1 MSDDNRAGMYMH
13 SSDPF
18 DITRI
23 FFAIKR
29 ERKVVFLSVGIA
41 LLIAVALV
49 LLLPKK
55 YTAESLLLLDRM
67 NSKAVSELY
76 QTATADFS
84 QPSVESEVEILLSR
98 SVAEQLLGIV
108 QLPYADEQE
117 KNKLIDDVLSNV
129 SVKQRALTYV
139 ISIAY
144 SDPDPQKAAFYANAY
159 AQAYIQNK
167 LTVSTNIAS
176 QSNDWI
182 DKELDA
188 LKAKAQEAHANWI
201 NYRKEHNLVTVL
213 GRDISEQR
221 LDDVMRILSDAKLSR
236 ATAKAQYDESQRI
249 IAKNAVHDAVS
260 QSFSNEVTNNI
271 RLRYIDR
278 NKQYHNLLNQY
289 GAEHSAVKKLRKE
302 IIEYESMILAEM
314 RRVSK
319 EQFKEYQV
327 ALAREQEIEQQLQ
340 DSINTN
346 ISSDSKT
353 LELNNLEKKAQTY
366 QKLYEEYLTK
376 YENFSKEQILPSTA
390 ARLISSAAVPI
401 SPSHP
406 KTLLILVAAL
416 LFGGGLGVILA
427 IIRDDRNKTFRRG
440 GQIVHELSLHFSGY
454 IPHTTSVCSLDDM
467 RSLDYYKALD
477 ENLHHGIEHSAVDI
491 LKNLSPQHNIVGI
504 TSSIQQSGKTFCSLG
519 LAHYF
524 GAVRKRTLVL
534 TSHPF
539 ADMPAGNMIT
549 LNPYLTCCVLDLQ
562 SPIVTQEVIE
572 SLPTHSAAYDLI
584 IIDFPSL
591 GRSTV
596 ASLLFGHV
604 DHYIMVEAWGKSLGS
619 QLLFHLENSTT
630 MTHDKIRGVCLN
642 KADLRRL
649 EREFGYRV

>member
-1 MSDDNRAGMYMH
+1 MH
-13 SSDPF
+13 SSDLL
-18 DITRI
+18 DIRRI

-29 ERKVVFLSVGIA
+29 ERTI
-41 LLIAVALV
+41 LLWTLGSAFCIAVMLIV
-49 LLLPKK
+49 LLPKK
-55 YTAESLLLLDRM
+55 FTAESTLLLDRM
-67 NSKAVSELY
+67 NSQTVSALY

-144 SDPDPQKAAFYANAY
+144 TDPDPEKAALYANAY

-167 LTVSTNIAS
+167 LNVSTSIAS
-176 QSNDWI
+176 QSTEWI

-188 LKAKAQEAHANWI
+188 LKAKAQEAHTNWI
-201 NYRKEHNLVTVL
+201 NYRKEHNLATVL

-260 QSFSNEVTNNI
+260 QSFSNEVTNNL

-278 NKQYHNLLNQY
+278 NKQYQNLLNQY
-289 GAEHSAVKKLRKE
+289 GANHDAVRKIRKE
-302 IIEYESMILAEM
+302 IIEYERMILTEM

-376 YENFSKEQILPSTA
+376 YANSSKEQILPSTA
-390 ARLISSAAVPI
+390 ARVISSAAVPL

-406 KTLLILVAAL
+406 KTLLILLASL
-416 LFGGGLGVILA
+416 IFGGGLGVILA
-427 IIRDDRNKTFRRG
+427 IIRDDQNKTLRRG
-440 GQIVHELSLHFSGY
+440 GQVVNELSLHFSGY
-454 IPHTTSVCSLDDM
+454 IPQLTPPCSLHDM
-467 RSLDYYKALD
+467 RSFEYYQQLND
-477 ENLHHGIEHSAVDI
+477 SLHRGIEHLAIDI
-491 LKNLSPQHNIVGI
+491 LKDFSPQQKMIGI
-504 TSSIQQSGKTFCSLG
+504 LSSIPQSGKTFCAFG

-524 GAVRKRTLVL
+524 GAAHKRVL
-534 TSHPF
+534 LMTSHPF
-539 ADMPAGNMIT
+539 SDMSNGNMVT
-549 LNPYLTCCVLDLQ
+549 VNPYLTCCVLDIQ
-562 SPIVTQEVIE
+562 SPIATQEWIQTFATQI
-572 SLPTHSAAYDLI
+572 SQYDLV

-591 GRSTV
+591 QLSTV
-596 ASLLFGHV
+596 ASLLFK
-604 DHYIMVEAWGKSLGS
+604 DMDQFIIVESWGTSLGT
-619 QLLFHLENSTT
+619 QLLFHLENTT
-630 MTHDKIRGVCLN
+630 TVTKNKIKGVCLN
-642 KADLRRL
+642 GANI
-649 EREFGYRV
+649 ERMKHDFGYTV